1 MLPYIASQIC
11 TTGQLWEFH
20 TYMQRVNAPVR
31 HGFIWFWDFLQP
43 TSIMSIPLIISPYS
57 TILHYFSCPWNF
69 LQRSEETM
77 YRGIVVDLGNLML
90 WLLTLL
96 YDMEDLLGYCIL
108 MKRWSDYPYSHKS
121 LEISVYSRMWL
132 EMGNDGPARTSLTQ
146 HHQPPPTSIA
156 RIRVCTLS
164 CLEIEMYRLL

>member
-1 MLPYIASQIC
+1 MGVSYIPVHAESQC
-11 TTGQLWEFH
+11 SSKT
-20 TYMQRVNAPVR
+20 
-31 HGFIWFWDFLQP
+31 WFYLILRFP
-43 TSIMSIPLIISPYS
+43 TSYIHYIYSSHHIS
-57 TILHYFSCPWNF
+57 LFNNFALFLCPWNF

-90 WLLTLL
+90 WLITLL
-96 YDMEDLLGYCIL
+96 YDMEDLLCYCIL
-108 MKRWSDYPYSHKS
+108 MKWSSDYPYSHKS
-121 LEISVYSRMWL
+121 QEITVYSRMWL